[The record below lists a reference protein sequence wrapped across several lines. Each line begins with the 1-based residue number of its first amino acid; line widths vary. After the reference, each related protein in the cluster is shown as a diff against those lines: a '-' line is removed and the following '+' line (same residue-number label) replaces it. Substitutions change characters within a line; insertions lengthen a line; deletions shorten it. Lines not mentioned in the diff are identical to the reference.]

1 MNKSISNQ
9 QRSLLLTNNNE
20 EHKHWSQILSSPV
33 STVKLKMRKFT
44 ATVNSVTRFNH
55 SWKLIVINLLTKV
68 SQISVDFLGYFQNA
82 TLSPKA
88 IVATVWATVVKNW
101 AFLTLSSGLTAD
113 SNDTTT
119 STTNVWDIIK
129 QIKREIVKRLKGFCF
144 VRWILKRFPFFL
156 PERLE
161 GTKI

>member
-1 MNKSISNQ
+1 MTFVSSVNKSISNQ
-9 QRSLLLTNNNE
+9 QKKSSFNQQQQ

-101 AFLTLSSGLTAD
+101 AFLTLSSCLTAD
-113 SNDTTT
+113 SNDP
-119 STTNVWDIIK
+119 TTNVWDIIK
-129 QIKREIVKRLKGFCF
+129 QIKRGNCQKVKRNLGNA
-144 VRWILKRFPFFL
+144 IKRMWNYMPM
-156 PERLE
+156 
-161 GTKI
+161 